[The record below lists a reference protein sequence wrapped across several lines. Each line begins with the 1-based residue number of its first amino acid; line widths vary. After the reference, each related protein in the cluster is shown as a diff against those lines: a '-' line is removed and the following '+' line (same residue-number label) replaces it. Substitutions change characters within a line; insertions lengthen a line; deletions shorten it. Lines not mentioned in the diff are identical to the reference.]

1 MEAGD
6 IAITNGYA
14 NGISNG
20 HAKTNGYH
28 EHNGHIDCKGE
39 KMKEQVCIHCC
50 RV

>member
-14 NGISNG
+14 NG

-28 EHNGHIDCKGE
+28 QHNEHIDSKVE
-39 KMKEQVCIHCC
+39 KKKEQVCILCC